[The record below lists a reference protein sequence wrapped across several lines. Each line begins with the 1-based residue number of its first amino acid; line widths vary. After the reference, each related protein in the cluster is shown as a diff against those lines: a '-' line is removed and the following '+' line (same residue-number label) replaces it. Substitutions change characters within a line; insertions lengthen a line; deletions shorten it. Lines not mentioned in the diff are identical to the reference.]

1 MYKLIAIDLDGT
13 LLNNNKE
20 ISQRNMQAIALAK
33 NKCVRVIVCSGRV
46 YMGARLFAKQLD
58 LTDPIIACNGAKISQ
73 NKDGKELFAQH
84 ICKEACLEI
93 IDLCHK
99 HNVYYHI
106 YADDIMLSEKME
118 FATLKYYE
126 RNKQLMPEDRVEIE
140 IVADMKQK
148 ILTMQQNVLKFVII
162 SQNDDVLAKIRR
174 EAHLISQVDVM
185 SSNYDNFEIVDKG
198 VSKGEALK
206 FLSKELGIAPEE
218 MIAIGDNENDISMLN
233 YAGLGIAMGNGEQ
246 CAKDIAQYITA
257 SNEEDGVA
265 LAIEKF
271 IL

>member
-33 NKCVRVIVCSGRV
+33 NKGVRVIVCSGRV
-46 YMGARLFAKQLD
+46 YMGARLFAKQLE

-140 IVADMKQK
+140 IVADMKRK

-218 MIAIGDNENDISMLN
+218 MIAIGDNENDISMLK
-233 YAGLGIAMGNGEQ
+233 YAGLGIAMDNGEQ

-257 SNEEDGVA
+257 TNEEDGVA

>member
-13 LLNNNKE
+13 LLNKSKE
-20 ISQRNMQAIALAK
+20 ISQRNMQAIERAR
-33 NKCVRVIVCSGRV
+33 NKGVRVVVCSGRV
-46 YMGARLFAKQLD
+46 YMGARLFAKQLG
-58 LTDPIIACNGAKISQ
+58 LTDPIIACNGAKISE

-84 ICKEACLEI
+84 ICKDACLEI

-126 RNKQLMPEDRVEIE
+126 RNKQLLPEDRVDIE
-140 IVADMKQK
+140 IVADMKHK
-148 ILTMQQNVLKFVII
+148 ILTMPQNVLKFVII
-162 SQNDDVLAKIRR
+162 SQNADVLSKIRR

-206 FLSKELGIAPEE
+206 FLSKKLSIPPEE
-218 MIAIGDNENDISMLN
+218 MIAIGDNENDISMLK

-246 CAKDIAQYITA
+246 CAKEIAQYVTA
-257 SNEEDGVA
+257 TNEEDGVA
-265 LAIEKF
+265 DAIEKF